1 MKTRFIKLLALIL
14 SVITFLTA
22 LSACSADFYDGMGD
36 NNNVTPSTD
45 YGNGSENITDSSDKE
60 SDEIKESTNT
70 TDKTQDDEKSDDKTD
85 DEKPADSSIKDEDGK
100 LTVYKDGSYNV
111 KFVCAADVKDFNKSF
126 YTNLRSLFAKKI
138 GKTAPSSTDA
148 TIYESPAILIGETA
162 YEESKT
168 VYKSLKANQAKAQ
181 ILGNKYVIAYSSED
195 AALKLFENLR
205 TLFSQKATDSLLVL
219 DSSWNITL
227 NVQNSTTEDTS
238 NKIMACDQLNGR
250 IVIYDLNKY
259 SQTSSLD
266 EMEVKSFKVGNAG
279 DVKYRIGTVF
289 GDVLLVSGGNANVT
303 GIYNYS
309 TGKAIWTTSNP
320 GQSPHAI
327 EILPSGNVVTA
338 STSDNKIRLFKTSAL
353 KSDSSASVGYTDYTL
368 EDAHGVLWDPTY
380 KLLWVLGR
388 YELKAFA
395 ITGVGTGEKLVEA
408 TNMCISLPEGKRGGH
423 DLSPDYTDTRYL
435 YITVGEYALKID
447 KQEHQIITN
456 FEYSNIMTARNIK
469 GFSNNP
475 LGNFFITGP
484 LGGAGR
490 SWDNAWF
497 ESWCTDTIYFCRYNG
512 STYEKITLTTSKSA
526 FYKARAFC
534 GTYQ

>member
-14 SVITFLTA
+14 SIITFLTA
-22 LSACSADFYDGMGD
+22 LSACSANFYDGMGD
-36 NNNVTPSTD
+36 NNNITPSTD
-45 YGNGSENITDSSDKE
+45 YGNGSESITDSSNKE
-60 SDEIKESTNT
+60 SDKIKESTNT
-70 TDKTQDDEKSDDKTD
+70 TDKTQDDEK
-85 DEKPADSSIKDEDGK
+85 PADSSIKDENGK
-100 LTVYKDGSYNV
+100 LTVYKDSSYNV
-111 KFVCAADVKDFNKSF
+111 KFVCAADAKDFNKSF

-138 GKTAPSSTDA
+138 GKTAPSNTDA
-148 TIYESPAILIGETA
+148 IIYESPAILIGETA

-205 TLFSQKATDSLLVL
+205 TLFSQKATDSSLVL

-227 NVQNSTTEDTS
+227 NVQNNTTEDTS
-238 NKIMACDQLNGR
+238 NKVMACDQANGR

-266 EMEVKSFKVGNAG
+266 QMEVKSFKVGNAG

-327 EILPSGNVVTA
+327 EILPSGNVVIA
-338 STSDNKIRLFKTSAL
+338 SSNDNKIRLFKTSAL
-353 KSDSSASVGYTDYTL
+353 KSNSSASVGYTDYTL

-388 YELKAFA
+388 YELKAYT
-395 ITGVGTGEKLVEA
+395 IQGSGTSEKLVEA
-408 TNMCISLPEGKRGGH
+408 TNMCISLPEGHRGGH
-423 DLSPDYTDTRYL
+423 DLSPDYTNTRYL
-435 YITVGEYALKID
+435 YITVGEFALKID
-447 KQEHQIITN
+447 KKERAIIADY
-456 FEYSNIMTARNIK
+456 EYYKLMNAQNIK

-475 LGNFFITGP
+475 YGNFFITGEI
-484 LGGAGR
+484 GTTSFA
-490 SWDNAWF
+490 
-497 ESWCTDTIYFCRYNG
+497 SWCTNYIYFCRYNG
-512 STYEKITLTTSKSA
+512 STYEKIKLTSSKSA
-526 FYKARAFC
+526 FYKARSFC

>member
-1 MKTRFIKLLALIL
+1 MKSQFIRILAFLLSTVIL
-14 SVITFLTA
+14 LSA
-22 LSACSADFYDGMGD
+22 LSGCSGGLNKNYGGTSADGSSNDTLGATDDVG
-36 NNNVTPSTD
+36 NSTD
-45 YGNGSENITDSSDKE
+45 GNDE
-60 SDEIKESTNT
+60 SDEPDASGTITLYSNRAYHAKFIV
-70 TDKTQDDEKSDDKTD
+70 SDT
-85 DEKPADSSIKDEDGK
+85 AR
-100 LTVYKDGSYNV
+100 
-111 KFVCAADVKDFNKSF
+111 DFNKSYF
-126 YTNLRSLFAKKI
+126 TQACNLFKKI
-138 GKTAPSSTDA
+138 TVKAPEVDTDKA
-148 TIYESPAILIGETA
+148 TLDGPAILVGETA
-162 YEESKT
+162 FEESKE
-168 VYKSLKANQAKAQ
+168 VYKALQKNQAKAVL
-181 ILGNKYVIAYSSED
+181 LGNKYVIAYSSEL
-195 AALKLFENLR
+195 AAAELYEELR
-205 TLFSQKATDSLLVL
+205 ALLNKYANKDKIVIDSN
-219 DSSWNITL
+219 WNIT
-227 NVQNSTTEDTS
+227 VTAKDDSTAIVGGS
-238 NKIMACDQLNGR
+238 NKVMACDQLNGR

-266 EMEVKSFKVGNAG
+266 QMEVKSFKVGNAG

-353 KSDSSASVGYTDYTL
+353 KSNSSASVGYIDYTL

-388 YELKAFA
+388 YELKAYT
-395 ITGVGTGEKLVEA
+395 IQGSGTSEKLVEA
-408 TNMCISLPEGKRGGH
+408 TNMCISLPEGHRGGH
-423 DLSPDYTDTRYL
+423 DLSPDYTNTRYL
-435 YITVGEYALKID
+435 YITVGEFALKID
-447 KQEHQIITN
+447 KKERAIIADY
-456 FEYSNIMTARNIK
+456 EYYKLMNARNIK

-490 SWDNAWF
+490 SWDNEWF
-497 ESWCTDTIYFCRYNG
+497 ESWCTDTVYFCRYNG
-512 STYEKITLTTSKSA
+512 STYEKIALTTNKSA
-526 FYKARAFC
+526 FYKVRAFC